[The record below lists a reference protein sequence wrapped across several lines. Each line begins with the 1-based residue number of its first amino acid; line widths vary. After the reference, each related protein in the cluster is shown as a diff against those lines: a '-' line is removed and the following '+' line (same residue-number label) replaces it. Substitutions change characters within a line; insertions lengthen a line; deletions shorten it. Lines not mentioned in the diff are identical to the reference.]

1 MGIESSLQHVPV
13 MRDVAVDLLKCGAGG
28 RYVDGT
34 VGGGGYAEAILAKS
48 APDGVL
54 VALDLDVDA
63 IDRVRERFQGDRGR
77 LRLER
82 ANYADLSEVLEKL
95 DLGPVDGIVLDL
107 GVSSFQLEDSS
118 RGFSFMNDG
127 PLDMRM
133 DRGLTETAA
142 DLVNSLGEKELASL
156 IYELGEE
163 RYSRRIAR
171 TIVSRRKTAPF
182 RGTVDLARA
191 IGSAV
196 PKTKDRLRIHPA
208 TRTFQALRIAVN
220 RELEA
225 LQRFL
230 ASVLGILS
238 PGGRVVVV
246 SFHSLED
253 RMVKQA
259 FREWAKRCRCP
270 LDELRCRCEGRPL
283 VRLLTKKALRPSAEE
298 IEANPRSRSAKL
310 RAVEKI

>member
-13 MRDVAVDLLKCGAGG
+13 MRDAAVDLLRCGTGG

-54 VALDLDVDA
+54 VALDWDVDA
-63 IDRVRERFQGDRGR
+63 IERVRRRFHGEEGR
-77 LRLER
+77 LYLER

-133 DRGLTETAA
+133 DRGFPETAA
-142 DLVNSLGEKELASL
+142 DLVNFLPEKELARL

-171 TIVSRRKTAPF
+171 TIVLRRKTAPF
-182 RGTVDLARA
+182 RSTVDLAQTVA
-191 IGSAV
+191 SV
-196 PKTKDRLRIHPA
+196 MPKTKERLRIHPA

-220 RELEA
+220 REFEA

-230 ASVLGILS
+230 SSVLGILS

-270 LDELRCRCEGRPL
+270 LDEPRCRCGGQPL
-283 VRLLTKKALRPSAEE
+283 VKLLTKKALRPSEAE
-298 IEANPRSRSAKL
+298 IDANPRSRSAKL
-310 RAVEKI
+310 RAVEKL